1 MQRRSEIP
9 NLYTGEDKLH
19 FNNQLANQAYD
30 SMISKTRQEALEKF
44 GPNYIVLIISAGR
57 KAAGNQ
63 STSMTEAFCAK
74 QLSLCRNTR
83 DLINWQKWIPN
94 VVRDMNIIWYV
105 CQRCYIRL
113 IDTFTRSYNVWKLQH
128 WVNQTNADFTMMK
141 RAKSI
146 YCTSWQPLRG
156 IFAV

>member
-1 MQRRSEIP
+1 MQPRSEFP

-44 GPNYIVLIISAGR
+44 GPNYIGLIISAGR

-83 DLINWQKWIPN
+83 DLINWQK
-94 VVRDMNIIWYV
+94 
-105 CQRCYIRL
+105 
-113 IDTFTRSYNVWKLQH
+113 
-128 WVNQTNADFTMMK
+128 
-141 RAKSI
+141 
-146 YCTSWQPLRG
+146 
-156 IFAV
+156 